1 MSMQAQDAEY
11 FGDTRDYWWNLD
23 FLELMGKR
31 LSLDGADEPN
41 ESKQSVSTPMVS
53 GFATNEHF
61 CHRLLR

>member
-41 ESKQSVSTPMVS
+41 DGRSRLPVESPDAATLLNRRGPVS
-53 GFATNEHF
+53 
-61 CHRLLR
+61 